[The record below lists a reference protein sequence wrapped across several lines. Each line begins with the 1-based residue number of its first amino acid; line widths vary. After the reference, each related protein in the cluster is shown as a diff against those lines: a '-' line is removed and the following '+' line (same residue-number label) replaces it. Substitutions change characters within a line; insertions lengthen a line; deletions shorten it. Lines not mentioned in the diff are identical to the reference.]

1 MLTKEFN
8 ALPLNERSKLVF
20 GEGKLIGI
28 FKDHTLQKAFYYKL
42 DDLKIDVVYDKVL
55 NTLLGVTAWESAND
69 RGVFPIVVKIDSVNS

>member
-8 ALPLNERSKLVF
+8 ALSLSERSKLVF

-42 DDLKIDVVYDKVL
+42 EDLKIDVVYDKVR
-55 NTLLGVTAWESAND
+55 NRLLGINAWENAVD
-69 RGVFPIVVKIDSVNS
+69 RGAFPVAS